1 MPFNLYRNVDLT
13 FLYNFHVHLTSDIS
27 EIRGKGFQRR
37 GSFFDV
43 MRPNR
48 GNENQAIDLA
58 NIETLESTPTS
69 PTNTLG
75 NTLPV
80 PQKHDRKTSRNRSDS
95 IITPG
100 LIKNLK
106 KNKKRIIAK
115 G

>member
-1 MPFNLYRNVDLT
+1 MTP
-13 FLYNFHVHLTSDIS
+13 DIS
-27 EIRGKGFQRR
+27 ELRGKGFQRR

-43 MRPNR
+43 MRPNK

-69 PTNTLG
+69 PSNTLG
-75 NTLPV
+75 NTLQG
-80 PQKHDRKTSRNRSDS
+80 PQNHDRKTSRKERSDS

-100 LIKNLK
+100 LIKK
-106 KNKKRIIAK
+106 ITKNKKRIIAK